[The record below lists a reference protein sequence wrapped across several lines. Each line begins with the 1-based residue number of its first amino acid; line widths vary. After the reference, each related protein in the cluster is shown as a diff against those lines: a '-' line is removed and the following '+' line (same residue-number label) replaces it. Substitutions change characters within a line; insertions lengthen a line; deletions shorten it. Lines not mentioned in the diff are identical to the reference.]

1 MAEEDLIRKY
11 SGWPPPSVTHDPAKA
26 YNALPPLPPAFEL
39 DSKQILKAVMPARIA
54 VAELRLAGRDIPDQS
69 VLINTIPL
77 LEAKDSSEI
86 ENIVTTNDALFR
98 EASHADDG
106 SDPAA
111 KEALRYRAAI
121 YHGTESL
128 KSRPLTART
137 AIEVCSHIK
146 GVDLDV
152 RATPG
157 TTLRNSFTGEVIYTP
172 PEGVDTLRALLA
184 NWEQYANGPDDIDPL
199 VRMAVLH
206 YQFEAIHPFIDGNG
220 RTGRILN
227 ILVLLQAGLLDI
239 PTLYLSRHIVRTKG
253 QYYALLQGVT
263 QRGEWEPWVLYML
276 KGIETTATWTNARIR
291 AIRDLMS
298 DTAAYVNANA
308 NSIYSWELI
317 QTIFAQ
323 PYTRIGHL
331 VDRGVAKRVAA
342 SRYLKQ
348 LAAIGVLEEEK
359 VGRDK
364 LFIHRK
370 YMKLLGSDEHMFE
383 PYANPRA

>member
-1 MAEEDLIRKY
+1 MEEDLARKY
-11 SGWPPPSVTHDPAKA
+11 SGWPPSRDPTKPF
-26 YNALPPLPPAFEL
+26 NDLPRLPPAAEL
-39 DSKQILKAVMPARIA
+39 DSKQILKASMPARIA

-69 VLINTIPL
+69 VLVNTIPL

-106 SDPAA
+106 DDPAA

-121 YHGTESL
+121 YMGAESL

-172 PEGVDTLRALLA
+172 PEGADKLRELLA
-184 NWEQYANGPDDIDPL
+184 NWEQFANATDDIDPL

-227 ILVLLQAGLLDI
+227 ILVLIQAGLLDI

-253 QYYALLQGVT
+253 QYYTLLQGVT

-276 KGIETTATWTNARIR
+276 TAVETTAKWTNARIS
-291 AIRDLMS
+291 AIRDLMAE
-298 DTAAYVNANA
+298 TATYVSINAS
-308 NSIYSWELI
+308 SIYSWELI

-370 YMKLLGSDEHMFE
+370 YMKLLGSDDHGFE
-383 PYANPRA
+383 RYPGALP

>member
-1 MAEEDLIRKY
+1 M
-11 SGWPPPSVTHDPAKA
+11 THDPARP
-26 YNALPPLPPAFEL
+26 YNDLPPLPPAAEL
-39 DSKQILKAVMPARIA
+39 DSKRILKATMPARVA

-98 EASHADDG
+98 EASNTDDG

-121 YHGTESL
+121 HSGAQSL
-128 KSRPLTART
+128 KTRPLTART
-137 AIEVCSHIK
+137 AIEVCSQIK
-146 GVDLDV
+146 GADLDI

-157 TTLRNSFTGEVIYTP
+157 TTLRNTFSGEVIYTP
-172 PEGVDTLRALLA
+172 PEGADTLRTMLA
-184 NWEQYANGPDDIDPL
+184 NWEQYANAADDIDPL

-227 ILVLLQAGLLDI
+227 ILVLIQAGLLDI

-263 QRGEWEPWVLYML
+263 QRGEWEPWILYML
-276 KGIETTATWTNARIR
+276 TAIEGTANWTNARIR
-291 AIRDLMS
+291 AIRDLMEN
-298 DTAAYVNANA
+298 TAAYVRQNAG
-308 NSIYSWELI
+308 SIYSWELVE
-317 QTIFAQ
+317 TIFAQ
-323 PYTRIGHL
+323 PYTRISHL
-331 VDRGVAKRVAA
+331 TDRGIAKRVAA

-370 YMKLLGSDEHMFE
+370 YMKLLGSDEHEFE
-383 PYANPRA
+383 RYPGTTA